1 MRAITATQARGVIRP
16 KVNPTPAIISVDAAI
31 TACCFA
37 HFIPMLENHEVVP
50 AIPLALF
57 IPWYAIDVPIEI
69 RKMAIVASI
78 LFMLEL

>member
-1 MRAITATQARGVIRP
+1 
-16 KVNPTPAIISVDAAI
+16 
-31 TACCFA
+31 
-37 HFIPMLENHEVVP
+37 MLENHEVVP

-69 RKMAIVASI
+69 RKIVIVASI